1 LDALARGYVRA
12 EIFGEDGKFLGFT
25 DVRVAELR
33 VKTKITV
40 EVRVPRDPRPARIV
54 LTY

>member
-1 LDALARGYVRA
+1 LDALARGYLRA
-12 EIFGEDGKFLGFT
+12 EIFGEDGTFLGFT
-25 DVRVAELR
+25 DIRVAELR
-33 VKTKITV
+33 VKSKITI